1 MEYQT
6 LLFKGPIFQKKSG
19 LPILGYSFAAVP
31 SGLQGKEATGSFCY
45 KMMKAQIPLQQSP
58 RELYIERK
66 VIILQ
71 CREKLGLKRF
81 FMSCFTVWAR
91 LECSPIMAV
100 WLVVIKS
107 ESMATTQKSLV
118 NPFLAGSN

>member
-6 LLFKGPIFQKKSG
+6 LRAQYFKRKSG
-19 LPILGYSFAAVP
+19 LPILGHSFAAVP
-31 SGLQGKEATGSFCY
+31 CGLHGKEATGSFCY

-81 FMSCFTVWAR
+81 FMSYFTVWAR

>member
-6 LLFKGPIFQKKSG
+6 LRAQYFKRKSG

-58 RELYIERK
+58 RVLYIERK

-81 FMSCFTVWAR
+81 FMS
-91 LECSPIMAV
+91 
-100 WLVVIKS
+100 
-107 ESMATTQKSLV
+107 
-118 NPFLAGSN
+118 

>member
-6 LLFKGPIFQKKSG
+6 LNPIFQKKSG
-19 LPILGYSFAAVP
+19 LPILGFSFAAVP

-81 FMSCFTVWAR
+81 FMS
-91 LECSPIMAV
+91 
-100 WLVVIKS
+100 
-107 ESMATTQKSLV
+107 
-118 NPFLAGSN
+118 